1 MTLVSNGERRPIE
14 FDGTTATLGWNELG
28 DFHLPAG
35 EVSLEVSNETS
46 GIVVIVDAIRWR
58 PG

>member
-1 MTLVSNGERRPIE
+1 MTLVSNGERRPID
-14 FDGTTATLGWNELG
+14 FDGATASFGWNELG
-28 DFHLPAG
+28 DYHLPAG
-35 EVSLEVSNETS
+35 EVSLEVANETS